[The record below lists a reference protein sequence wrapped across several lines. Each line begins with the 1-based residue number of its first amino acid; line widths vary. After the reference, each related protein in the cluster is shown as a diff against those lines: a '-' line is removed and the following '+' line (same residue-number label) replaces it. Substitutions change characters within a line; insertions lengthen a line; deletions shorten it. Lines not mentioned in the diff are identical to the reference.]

1 VFLGR
6 ERPVYNLD
14 RLIAMVEAEGLKVEL
29 REITPDV
36 PYDEQVTMFHR
47 AHLMISVHGSHL
59 NNQLYMEPT
68 STLIEMFPRGYY
80 QPEERSFAENTGV
93 HHIEIDRNPYPS
105 EEDVM
110 RMTPDGVTR
119 FHYCKK
125 LASEHG
131 TLERCFEDW
140 RCRFFHRAL
149 GVMANE
155 TVFGKALARSIARFT
170 DAEHCY
176 R

>member
-1 VFLGR
+1 
-6 ERPVYNLD
+6 
-14 RLIAMVEAEGLKVEL
+14 MVKAAGPKVDL

-47 AHLMISVHGSHL
+47 AHVMISVHGSHL

-80 QPEERSFAENTGV
+80 QPEERSFAQNTGV

-105 EEDVM
+105 DEDVI
-110 RMTPDGVTR
+110 RMTPDDVDR
-119 FHYCKK
+119 FRYCRS
-125 LASEHG
+125 LGLEHG
-131 TLERCFEDW
+131 GYQSCWDDPG
-140 RCRFFHRAL
+140 CRFCHRAL

-155 TVFGKALARSIARFT
+155 TVFEAALARTIATFT
-170 DAEHCY
+170 AAAHCSK
-176 R
+176 